1 MQPAVNDFRNSEL
14 ALALVQKIKQRTHAK
29 AHLMEFCGSHTAA
42 ILKYGLRQLLPR
54 DVEMLS
60 GPGCPVCVTDQQDI
74 DRAIALAQTPGI
86 IMCTFGDMLK
96 VPGTYASL
104 QQARAEGCDVRTVYS
119 TLDALEIARQNTDK
133 PVVFL
138 GVGFETTAPTI
149 AASIALAKSQQLRN
163 YSVFSLAK
171 LCPPV
176 MKALLDGGEIKI
188 DGIICPGH
196 VSAIIGSHPY
206 EFIVR
211 DYGIACVVAGFEP
224 VDILMAVD
232 MLLAQMENGR
242 PQVEIAYG
250 RSVSPEGNK
259 RAQELLSE
267 VFEPQAARWRGVG
280 TVGGSGYKICDAYK
294 AFDAERLFE
303 IKTGPAKEPA
313 GCRCG
318 DVLRGIINPPECPL
332 FGRICLPERPTG
344 PCMVSGEGAC
354 ASYYLFG
361 ETISAVE

>member
-1 MQPAVNDFRNSEL
+1 
-14 ALALVQKIKQRTHAK
+14 
-29 AHLMEFCGSHTAA
+29 MEFCGSHTAA
-42 ILKYGLRQLLPR
+42 ILKYGIRQLLPAG
-54 DVEMLS
+54 VEMLS
-60 GPGCPVCVTDQQDI
+60 GPGCPVCVTDQADI
-74 DRAIALAQTPGI
+74 DRAIALAKVPGVI
-86 IMCTFGDMLK
+86 LCTFGDMLK
-96 VPGTYASL
+96 VPGTYSSL
-104 QQARAEGCDVRTVYS
+104 QQARAEGCDVCMVYS
-119 TLDALEIARQNTDK
+119 TLDALDIARANPDK

-149 AASIALAKSQQLRN
+149 AASIAQAKQQQIKN

-196 VSAIIGSHPY
+196 VSTIIGSKPY
-206 EFIVR
+206 EFIPR
-211 DYGIACVVAGFEP
+211 EYGVACVVAGFEP

-232 MLLAQMENGR
+232 QLLVQLGNGR
-242 PQVEIAYG
+242 PRVEIAYG
-250 RSVSPEGNK
+250 RTVSPEGNV
-259 RAQELLSE
+259 RAQELLAE
-267 VFEPQAARWRGVG
+267 VFEPQTARWRGVG
-280 TVGGSGYKICDAYK
+280 EVGGSGYRIRDRYK
-294 AFDAERLFE
+294 EFDTERLFD

-318 DVLRGIINPPECPL
+318 DVLRGVIRPTACPL
-332 FGRICLPERPTG
+332 FGHACTPERPVG

-361 ETISAVE
+361 ESDGR